1 MQPAQSRS
9 DSSSVACIH
18 LMPSTWGRGRGR
30 GRRRLPY
37 QLSSR
42 RSLTLTL
49 TLSLTLTFTLTFT
62 LTLTLTLI
70 LNPTLARAHLSSR
83 VDEHRRLRVRVRPT
97 DGLLKEKGLVRAT
110 R

>member
-1 MQPAQSRS
+1 MCAVQPAQSRS

-49 TLSLTLTFTLTFT
+49 ILILTLNLTFT
-62 LTLTLTLI
+62 LTLTL
-70 LNPTLARAHLSSR
+70 NPTLAWAHLSSR
-83 VDEHRRLRVRVRPT
+83 VDEHRRLRVRVRPP
-97 DGLLKEKGLVRAT
+97 DGLLN
-110 R
+110 